1 MLMVAAARVM
11 ANQGIGGD
19 DDDDDDD
26 DSWCDDIPCVDGDII
41 GQWDYLTRTYDSP
54 SFLNAPTPP
63 LHHGQHES
71 EQVPYLH
78 SMGIAGAEQRADI
91 PGSHGCALGH
101 FDESVLSNKRRNLHG
116 AAVALDPIQHV
127 SAPEPLFRLQRSSL
141 SARSTNSGAIDRRTP
156 TTNGSTTAE
165 ESHRNHE
172 AMNDVFTPRFLEML
186 PSNCV
191 PNQHCKVDSSR
202 AHLSMG
208 AVNAQVLPI
217 VMCPPLTAYNYYY
230 RNERDTIVQGMTHA
244 DDHSHRRTGTLP
256 SKRNSNC
263 CTSIVKQASPSR
275 RVRR

>member
-127 SAPEPLFRLQRSSL
+127 SAPEPLFRLQ
-141 SARSTNSGAIDRRTP
+141 
-156 TTNGSTTAE
+156 E
-165 ESHRNHE
+165 
-172 AMNDVFTPRFLEML
+172 
-186 PSNCV
+186 V
-191 PNQHCKVDSSR
+191 PCQQEV
-202 AHLSMG
+202 
-208 AVNAQVLPI
+208 PI
-217 VMCPPLTAYNYYY
+217 V
-230 RNERDTIVQGMTHA
+230 ERLIDVRQRQTVPRQLKNRIGIT
-244 DDHSHRRTGTLP
+244 
-256 SKRNSNC
+256 
-263 CTSIVKQASPSR
+263 KQ
-275 RVRR
+275 